1 MTEEK
6 QAETIVQS
14 EAGAPPRDV
23 AAELALR
30 AGWLAL
36 RVFGLPGP
44 DPLDPLSAE
53 TDAATRGMAAFCRRE
68 PDAPE
73 EALYRHQAPLEG
85 HDPDGFGQ
93 LSAGERAV
101 WILYRAVLRTLD
113 SHLSPAAAEQQ
124 AAWPEPRPVPIEDTV
139 LEPVSGVLGLSDLG
153 HAVARREAAD
163 G

>member
-1 MTEEK
+1 MTEED
-6 QAETIVQS
+6 QALYQ
-14 EAGAPPRDV
+14 ADAPPRDV
-23 AAELALR
+23 AAETALR
-30 AGWLAL
+30 AGWTAL
-36 RVFGLPGP
+36 SVFGLAGP
-44 DPLDPLSAE
+44 DPREPL
-53 TDAATRGMAAFCRRE
+53 TPDMDAAMRGMAAFCRRE

-73 EALYRHQAPLEG
+73 EALYRHQAALEG
-85 HDPDGFGQ
+85 HDPDAWER

-101 WILYRAVLRTLD
+101 WILFRAVLRTLD
-113 SHLSPAAAEQQ
+113 SHLSPAAAEAQ